1 MKAVLFDL
9 DGTLTDPKTGIT
21 KSVAYALERFGIK
34 TEKVDAL
41 THFIGPPLVESFMKY
56 YQMSKD
62 QANKAVEYYREYFKP
77 YGIFEN
83 VVYPDIP
90 EMLKELKKNGFR
102 LYIASSK
109 PEIFVKQIT
118 DRFGL
123 TEFFED
129 QIGSEMDG
137 RRIKKSEVI
146 TEAMKRGGLISADT
160 IMVGDRSHDI
170 IGAKEAGIPAV
181 GVKWGFADDEELESA
196 GAVYIADT
204 VLELKRYLISRN
216 TER

>member
-9 DGTLTDPKTGIT
+9 DGTLTDPKIGIT
-21 KSVAYALERFGIK
+21 KSVAYALEYFGIK
-34 TEKVDAL
+34 TENLDML
-41 THFIGPPLVESFMKY
+41 IPFIGPPLVESFMKY
-56 YQMSKD
+56 YQMSKE
-62 QANKAVEYYREYFKP
+62 QAYKAVEHYREYFSP

-83 VVYPDIP
+83 VVYQEIP
-90 EMLKELKKNGFR
+90 EMLKELKENGFR

-109 PEIFVKQIT
+109 PEIFVRKIT

-129 QIGSEMDG
+129 QIGSELDG
-137 RRIKKSEVI
+137 SRIKKSEVI
-146 TEAMKRGGLISADT
+146 TEAMKRGRLISSDT

-181 GVKWGFADDEELESA
+181 GVKWGFADDGELESA
-196 GAVYIADT
+196 GAVFIADT
-204 VLELKRYLISRN
+204 VVELKSYLMSN
-216 TER
+216 GTER